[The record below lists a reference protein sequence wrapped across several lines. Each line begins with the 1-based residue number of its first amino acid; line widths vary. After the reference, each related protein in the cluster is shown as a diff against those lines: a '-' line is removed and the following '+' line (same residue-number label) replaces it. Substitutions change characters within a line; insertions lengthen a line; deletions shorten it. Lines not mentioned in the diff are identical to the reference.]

1 MNIKS
6 LIPMVNRIG
15 QFFESQPNQEERTQ
29 GIAEHIRLFWDPRMR
44 RSLYEFLDQHP
55 DGQSADGELS
65 KIVLEAVTQHRQRLQ
80 PTNTH

>member
-15 QFFESQPNQEERTQ
+15 QFFESQPDAQERIE
-29 GIAEHIRLFWDPRMR
+29 GIANHIRLFWDPRMR

-55 DGQSADGELS
+55 DGQSTDGALS
-65 KIVLEAVTQHRQRLQ
+65 DIVLQAVTQHREALR
-80 PTNTH
+80 PTQS

>member
-15 QFFESQPNQEERTQ
+15 QFFESQPNREEGVN
-29 GIAEHIRLFWDPRMR
+29 GIANHIRLFWDPRMR

-55 DGQSADGELS
+55 DGQSSDGALS
-65 KIVLEAVTQHRQRLQ
+65 EIVLDAVKQHREQLR
-80 PTNTH
+80 PS